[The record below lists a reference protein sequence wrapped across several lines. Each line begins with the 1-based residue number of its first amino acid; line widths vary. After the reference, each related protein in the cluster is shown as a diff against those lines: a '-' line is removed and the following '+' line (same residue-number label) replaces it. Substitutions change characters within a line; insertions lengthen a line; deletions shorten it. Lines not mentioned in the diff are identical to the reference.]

1 MSGSAPANA
10 HRIGYVAKVFPRLS
24 ETFVINEVREL
35 ERLGIDVHVFSLHAP
50 PSAVPHG
57 ALRDLRAAITCIERR
72 EEPSKNDREAASARL
87 LALFADEASLG
98 DRLFPRHYVRL
109 AVQLAAAAQGLGL
122 SRFHAH
128 FASRAAHVAMLA
140 SRLTG
145 IPYSMTA
152 HAKDIYHQEVD
163 LELLRVKMRH
173 ADIVVTV
180 SDFNRRTLL
189 RIGSGIP
196 HLEAKLRRLYNGVDL
211 ALFHPGPA
219 VNGAALRIL
228 AVGRFVEK
236 KGFPVLIEACGVL
249 RQRGVPFTCD
259 LIGSGTQQALL
270 EDLIARRGLGGQ
282 ITVRGALALEEV
294 AREMRAASLLVLP
307 CITAADGNMDAL
319 PTVLLEAMASGVPVV
334 STALSGIPEIVV
346 DGETGYLVEPGDAVA
361 LAGAMEKILREPESS
376 ARLGRAGRR
385 RAEELFDLHANVA
398 LLGRWLTEE

>member
-98 DRLFPRHYVRL
+98 HRLFPRHYIRL
-109 AVQLAAAAQGLGL
+109 AVQLAAAAHGLGL

-145 IPYSMTA
+145 IPFSMTA

-180 SDFNRRTLL
+180 SDFNRRRLL

-211 ALFHPGPA
+211 ALFHPA

-259 LIGSGTQQALL
+259 LIGSGNQQALL

-282 ITVRGALALEEV
+282 VTLRGALALEEV
-294 AREMRAASLLVLP
+294 ALEMRAASLLVLP

-361 LAGAMEKILREPESS
+361 LAGAMEKLLREPDTS
-376 ARLGRAGRR
+376 ARLGRTGRR
-385 RAEELFDLHANVA
+385 RAEELFDLHANVV